1 MERKKFHEE
10 LKAFEILFPGGNLV
24 KFGDGKSLLHFVKH
38 QYPEWKDKGN
48 VTSIPVARIPRLF
61 LHCDQITEPFDKR
74 YKGLDKGEQGE
85 IKIYSELL
93 KSNSKCDYGLCVFPN
108 VDGNTF
114 SSKDAHVEIDMVV
127 VHPCKGIF
135 VISVKNTTTI
145 KPKDVVSDMNKHVQF
160 IRWLFEFDQNKLA
173 PNQHQCLTP
182 NGKDTFNSPSCKSI
196 NTTNTTNASKS
207 LQSNLPIHGLLI
219 THRIDIGEKGLEKL
233 GYFTSQEN
241 EFRLVFQPEDMK
253 NFQSKWQSILSGIP

>member
-1 MERKKFHEE
+1 
-10 LKAFEILFPGGNLV
+10 
-24 KFGDGKSLLHFVKH
+24 
-38 QYPEWKDKGN
+38 
-48 VTSIPVARIPRLF
+48 
-61 LHCDQITEPFDKR
+61 
-74 YKGLDKGEQGE
+74 
-85 IKIYSELL
+85 
-93 KSNSKCDYGLCVFPN
+93 
-108 VDGNTF
+108 
-114 SSKDAHVEIDMVV
+114 MVV

-145 KPKDVVSDMNKHVQF
+145 KPKDVLSDMNKHVQF
-160 IRWLFEFDQNKLA
+160 IRWLFEFYQNKLA

-253 NFQSKWQSILSGIP
+253 NFQSKWQSILSGITLIDDEVIQANIELLTARLIALNSMEGSLALIHNQISSNRVYV